1 MKGTNKEIL
10 PDISN
15 IKSHETYTL
24 PSKGLVYKPEDNIPA
39 SITLRRMTTKEDKI
53 RMRNASEEEI
63 RKEILQACITD
74 QGIQAG
80 KLCLED
86 ANFLMFRLRSLS
98 LLDDTYKIPCFC
110 TGCQTNFINEIELS
124 KIHINYLNKK
134 DLELLNIELP
144 ISKAKINLKYP
155 TLDDMRVINEKIRAY
170 FAEFPNADKGEVIYT
185 VSAIV
190 YIDKINGN
198 KLLTE
203 EVEDW
208 LDALDII
215 DNRELRKVI
224 NILDDKIGIDTT
236 ITTNCPTCGREIV
249 HGIPL
254 TSELFKPSH

>member
-74 QGIQAG
+74 SGIRAG

-98 LLDDTYKIPCFC
+98 LLDDTYKIQCHC
-110 TGCQTNFINEIELS
+110 KSCDTDFINEIELS
-124 KIHINYLNKK
+124 KIHVNYLNKK
-134 DLELLNIELP
+134 DLDNMHIELP
-144 ISKAKINLKYP
+144 ISKSKIDLKYP
-155 TLDDMRVINEKIRAY
+155 NLDDMMMVNNKVKEY
-170 FAEFPNADKGEVIYT
+170 FANNPTADRGETIYT
-185 VSAIV
+185 ISAIV
-190 YIDKINGN
+190 YIDKVNGQ
-198 KLLTE
+198 KLLYE
-203 EVEDW
+203 ELENW
-208 LDALDII
+208 IETLDII
-215 DNRELRKVI
+215 DNRELRRI
-224 NILDDKIGIDTT
+224 ISIIDDKIGIDTIIET
-236 ITTNCPTCGREIV
+236 QCPKCSNKII

-254 TSELFKPSH
+254 VTELFKPSH